1 MLNVPLGVDGGVD
14 DVAAPAEATAVDPA
28 VGANS
33 RSAMYR
39 SPHLPAPAQ
48 LRQRRRADQEPG
60 DEPRAGPPVPR
71 NLNSGMDASSAARN
85 LREHFSEKLGQTWE
99 EHRRV
104 VLSEMSLS
112 GALFA
117 STLCYECLPTVLA
130 GLLCNLIEG
139 PIATKNR
146 GLVSMHGTT
155 PSQIPGKLLSLLAS
169 DLTFTTQSATIALII
184 YVSMYRDHLTASAPF
199 EVFGMIFL
207 TMVAKAFIIA
217 FKYAFKSDLLTSRT
231 EDICLHT
238 EKYEQTKQRDRGQMV
253 CYVLNFVGGDLQ
265 KDELISLLYK
275 SSLIANT
282 DLSCTSFSWH
292 PIAEQLARAQ
302 GRWGSARSPSEL
314 DSVQAPTGAR
324 SQGTAGGEGHQN
336 VAQQLWDVMLEITKT
351 VDAAEVFDQ
360 TDTDK
365 SGDITLAEM
374 QVRAKAAAGDRYD
387 EEEVRRE
394 FEALDVDGNQ
404 RLSADELAK
413 RHVKTSRLLMFGAKV
428 IPQETLQC
436 EIQIRAWRYW
446 GMCTARV
453 LGARIA
459 TLPRAWI
466 DAVACATVPCVR
478 RMVYWASCSGRM
490 SRRCVRGWRQASCR
504 RQCWP
509 RSSCSSAPSYPPRSV
524 ASISGVYFSP
534 LRR

>member
-1 MLNVPLGVDGGVD
+1 MNTDMLNVPLGVDDDVD
-14 DVAAPAEATAVDPA
+14 DVAAAAEPTAVDPEA
-28 VGANS
+28 GANS
-33 RSAMYR
+33 RPAMYG

-60 DEPRAGPPVPR
+60 DEPSQPVPR

-155 PSQIPGKLLSLLAS
+155 PSQIPRKLLLLLAT
-169 DLTFTTQSATIALII
+169 DLTFATQSATIALII

-292 PIAEQLARAQ
+292 PLAEQLARAQ
-302 GRWGSARSPSEL
+302 GRWGSAGSPSEL
-314 DSVQAPTGAR
+314 ESVQAPTGAR

-336 VAQQLWDVMLEITKT
+336 VAQQLWDVMLEMTKT

-360 TDTDK
+360 TDTDQ

-394 FEALDVDGNQ
+394 FEALDADGNQ

-413 RHVKTSRLLMFGAKV
+413 RHVKTSRLLMFGATV

-436 EIQIRAWRYW
+436 EIQICAWRCL
-446 GMCTARV
+446 GMWTARV
-453 LGARIA
+453 LGARITA
-459 TLPRAWI
+459 LPRAWF
-466 DAVACATVPCVR
+466 DAAACATVLCVR
-478 RMVYWASCSGRM
+478 RMVYWASCSERM

-509 RSSCSSAPSYPPRSV
+509 RSSCSSAPSSPPMSA
-524 ASISGVYFSP
+524 ASIS
-534 LRR
+534 